1 MDPQEVLEQARKV
14 AQEAET
20 FHLYRKEEPVV
31 FEANRLKRVEQ
42 RETSGVALR
51 IIRDGRI
58 GFSSTTDD
66 KGLRSLIDNA
76 AEMLPFGPQAFLTFP
91 GPQPY
96 GDVQVY
102 DPSVEALSLDDMVN
116 LGQSAIDGLR
126 RHTPDLL
133 CNATVSRSVT
143 TLSIYNTRGAEAQY
157 TRSAFSVFVEGELIR
172 DTDMLFVWDGE
183 STCHPISDIS
193 PIVDSVVQQL
203 DRSRKIVPAP
213 TGEVPVLFTPHGV
226 TEALLTPLL
235 AGLNGRAVV
244 KGASPLVGK
253 LGTRVL
259 DEKLSL
265 YDDPTLPFVP
275 GSRICDD
282 EGVVSRRVHLVEDGT
297 VSSFLYDLQ
306 TAAQAGAESTG
317 SGHRGLSSMPGPA
330 ASVLV
335 LREGES
341 SEEEMLADIRRGVVV
356 EHLLGA
362 GQSNVQ
368 GGEFSANVL
377 LGYLVENGR
386 IEGRI
391 KNTVIAG
398 NVYTVLREIRGV
410 ARDSRWVGGTVRAPA
425 LWCGGVSVASKG

>member
-20 FHLYRKEEPVV
+20 FHFYHKEEPVV

-42 RETSGVALR
+42 REASGMALR

-66 KGLRSLIDNA
+66 RGLQSLIDNA
-76 AEMLPFGPQAFLTFP
+76 VEMLPFGPQAFLAFP
-91 GPQPY
+91 GPQSY
-96 GDVQVY
+96 EDVQVY
-102 DPSVEALSLDDMVN
+102 DPSVEELPLDDMVH
-116 LGQSAIDGLR
+116 LGQSVIDGVR

-143 TLSIYNTRGAEAQY
+143 TVSICNTRGAEGRY
-157 TRSAFSVFVEGELIR
+157 TKSVFSVFLEGELIR

-183 STCHPISDIS
+183 STCRTISDIS
-193 PIVDSVVQQL
+193 PIVDSVVLQL
-203 DRSRKIVPAP
+203 ERSKKIVPAP

-226 TEALLTPLL
+226 TGALLTPLL
-235 AGLNGRAVV
+235 AGLNGRAVL
-244 KGASPLVGK
+244 KGASPLIGK

-265 YDDPTLPFVP
+265 YDDPTLPLVP
-275 GSRICDD
+275 GSRVCDD
-282 EGVVSRRVHLVEDGT
+282 EGVVSRRVPLVEDGT

-306 TAAQAGAESTG
+306 TAAQAGTESTG
-317 SGHRGLSSMPGPA
+317 SAHRGLSSMPGPA

-335 LREGES
+335 LKKGRS
-341 SEEEMLADIRRGVVV
+341 SEEEMLADIKHGLVV

-368 GGEFSANVL
+368 GGEFSANIL

-386 IEGRI
+386 IEGRV
-391 KNTVIAG
+391 KNTLIAG
-398 NVYTVLREIRGV
+398 NVYTVLRQIRGV
-410 ARDSRWVGGTVRAPA
+410 ARDSQWVGGTVRAPA
-425 LWCGGVSVASKG
+425 LCCGGVSVASKG